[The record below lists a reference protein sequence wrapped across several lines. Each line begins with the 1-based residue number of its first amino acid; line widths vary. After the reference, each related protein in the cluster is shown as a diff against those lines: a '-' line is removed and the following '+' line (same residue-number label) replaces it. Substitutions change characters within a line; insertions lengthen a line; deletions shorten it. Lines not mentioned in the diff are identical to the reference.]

1 MAETQA
7 VRFFFRQ
14 VADHVSGVKAMEPEH
29 AKAAAELLRQIA
41 DSKPAPDGGWQ
52 VPKPPVKAR
61 ITHQVVLRRILAMEK
76 HTRLQAES
84 VKGSPKKWERELVAG
99 YNEDADDYKKLATLV
114 KAKKWARAV
123 SFWESL
129 DTFVRDG
136 VPSEH
141 IVWMVEQWKRQMR
154 KVK

>member
-52 VPKPPVKAR
+52 MPTPPVQPR
-61 ITHQVVLRRILAMEK
+61 ITYQVVLRRILAMEK

-84 VKGSPKKWERELVAG
+84 VKNSRKKWERELVTG
-99 YNEDADDYKKLATLV
+99 YNADADDYRKLAALV
-114 KAKKWARAV
+114 KAKQWKKAIT
-123 SFWESL
+123 FWEHL
-129 DTFVRDG
+129 DTFVREG
-136 VPSEH
+136 IPSEH
-141 IVWMVEQWKRQMR
+141 IVWLVDQWKRQMR
-154 KVK
+154 KDK

>member
-29 AKAAAELLRQIA
+29 AKAAADLLRQIA
-41 DSKPAPDGGWQ
+41 ESKPAPDGGWQ
-52 VPKPPVKAR
+52 VPKPPVKPR
-61 ITHQVVLRRILAMEK
+61 ITYQVVLRRILAMEK

-84 VKGSPKKWERELVAG
+84 VRNSTKKWERELVAG
-99 YNEDADDYKKLATLV
+99 YITDANDYKRLAELV
-114 KAKKWARAV
+114 KAKQWHKAIV
-123 SFWESL
+123 LWERL

-141 IVWMVEQWKRQMR
+141 IVWLVDQWKRQMR

>member
-29 AKAAAELLRQIA
+29 AKAAADLLRQIA

-61 ITHQVVLRRILAMEK
+61 ITYRVVLQRIVAMEK

-84 VKGSPKKWERELVAG
+84 VKTSSKKWERELVVG
-99 YNEDADDYKKLATLV
+99 YNEDANDYAKLAALV
-114 KAKKWARAV
+114 KAKQWKKAIT
-123 SFWESL
+123 FWENL

-141 IVWMVEQWKRQMR
+141 IVWMVDQWKRQMR